1 MTICNV
7 LGMMP
12 IGDNTA
18 IIVDNDGELFR
29 NGIGILDEEGRPFE
43 VLSVGMDSGVESKDM
58 MDKTSLLVKGKFTSN
73 RIFV

>member
-7 LGMMP
+7 LGTMP

-18 IIVDNDGELFR
+18 IIVDNDGELFH
-29 NGIGILDEEGRPFE
+29 NGIGILDEDGKPFE
-43 VLSVGMDSGVESKDM
+43 VLSVGMDSGAEPKDM
-58 MDKTSLLVKGKFTSN
+58 LDKTSLLVRGKFVSK